1 MAGKVTITAKN
12 AKLRICK
19 SGRFYEIEA
28 ANFRPSEQPA
38 FAKYLEL
45 TFALK
50 SIHNNKNK
58 SGFYLVEV
66 PKDKKENFLDLL
78 SDGLEKIVDIESPC
92 QTIHIGT
99 KS

>member
-1 MAGKVTITAKN
+1 MAGKVTITVKN

-38 FAKYLEL
+38 FTTYIEITIAIKR
-45 TFALK
+45 
-50 SIHNNKNK
+50 IHNNKNK